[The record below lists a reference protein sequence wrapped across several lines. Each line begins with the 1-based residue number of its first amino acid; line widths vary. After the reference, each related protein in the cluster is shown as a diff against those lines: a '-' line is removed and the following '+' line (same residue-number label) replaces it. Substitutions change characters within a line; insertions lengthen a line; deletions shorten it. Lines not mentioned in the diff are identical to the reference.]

1 MKILKF
7 FGIQPQYGP
16 YYMDQKQDIDEVEGG
31 SKGGFRTSN
40 ILGIEPIHDLQRNLY
55 LVI

>member
-1 MKILKF
+1 MKVLKF
-7 FGIQPQYGP
+7 LGIQLQYGP
-16 YYMDQKQDIDEVEGG
+16 YYLNQKDIDEVESG

-40 ILGIEPIHDLQRNLY
+40 ILGIEPIHDIQRNLY